1 MALRHEST
9 LVLDGELAGHQRLFP
24 LRQVLRGG
32 NVVSGDLRLLRR
44 SSRELLVL
52 HLGLGHVIVARVKVF
67 LLQGI
72 TTSIICNQWV

>member
-1 MALRHEST
+1 MALRHETT

-44 SSRELLVL
+44 CRRELLVL
-52 HLGLGHVIVARVKVF
+52 HLGFGHVIVARVEVF
-67 LLQGI
+67 LLL
-72 TTSIICNQWV
+72 